1 MRKGI
6 FSLLFCT
13 FVFLSL
19 PVLAQQSTLLEK
31 YRTMALDYNHDLKAA
46 EKNIAASMEVE
57 KSARA
62 DLKPKLSG
70 AASFQYTGNPMELT
84 LDIPSI
90 GLSKTVEGKNL
101 NYGGSLSILQPVYTG
116 GRVLESIRMAQHQQ
130 ALAGNQA
137 KALNDAVCY
146 QTDIQYWSAVAR
158 QEIVDVAEDFRNSI
172 AALVKTI
179 KERVEVGL
187 VDPQDLLMA
196 EVKLNEAEYQLL
208 QAQSN
213 FEIGRMALNSMIGV
227 RLEQPTE
234 LDAQIPIVVVSDSL
248 WLSTG
253 MGRPEIQM
261 AYDKIRIAESTKKLN
276 DSQFKPQ
283 FYVGVEGSYSS
294 PGYNFKKDLDPNY
307 AVYAKVSVPIFEWGK
322 RRSEKRVSSFRIGM
336 AEDNL
341 NKVVDR
347 VELEVS
353 IARKALSQAIERVRL
368 SESSLA
374 KAEENEAKAVERYNE
389 GKVSV
394 VEVIDAQTYR
404 QTSQVNYVQAKAAA
418 QGHYSELIK
427 ALHSYDYR

>member
-101 NYGGSLSILQPVYTG
+101 NYGGSLSILQPIYTG

-213 FEIGRMALNSMIGV
+213 FETGRMALNSMIGV

-261 AYDKIRIAESTKKLN
+261 AYDEIRIAESTKKLN

-353 IARKALSQAIERVRL
+353 VARKALSQAIERVRL

-374 KAEENEAKAVERYNE
+374 KAEENETKAVERYNE

-394 VEVIDAQTYR
+394 LEVIDAQTYR

>member
-116 GRVLESIRMAQHQQ
+116 GRVLGSIRMAQHQQ

-213 FEIGRMALNSMIGV
+213 FETGRMALNSMIGV

-353 IARKALSQAIERVRL
+353 VARKALSQAIERVRL

>member
-353 IARKALSQAIERVRL
+353 VARKALSQAIERIRL

>member
-130 ALAGNQA
+130 ALVGNQA

-213 FEIGRMALNSMIGV
+213 FETGRMALNSMIGV

-353 IARKALSQAIERVRL
+353 VARKALSQAIERVRL

-418 QGHYSELIK
+418 QGH
-427 ALHSYDYR
+427 